1 MTVET
6 SPVSHPPAAY
16 ETLVH
21 ESPVAMAVLTPD
33 GHFLEHNRALATL
46 LGYEN
51 EGLAGRP
58 VTAVLGRRE
67 LARVARCVRTDGRFE
82 GDVVYFDQRRQQKTV
97 GLIVIGFG
105 KPEIDTNPL
114 AAGFVA
120 IHSQSAAGTDHEA
133 ELERSVSLL
142 GATLEATTDGIVVV
156 DLAGRVV
163 QHNRRFVEM
172 WDVPSEVISS
182 ERHSDLVDFAAAQL
196 ENGSDFEAW
205 VDGLIAEREERG
217 RRTLRLTDGRVID
230 CATNPQM
237 LGDVIVGRL
246 WSCRDVTGQ
255 VTAAETVRASQRY
268 YRSLIENALDIM
280 AVVDEAGVIRFGSPS
295 LEAVLGVSPSELKG
309 RPSIDLIHPHDVES
323 VIATARRGQGEPG
336 HTARAEV
343 RVRHHDGEWRTLDI
357 IGRNLLEDPSVQ
369 GVVVNARDVTE
380 KKVEEARLIHDAFH
394 DQLTGLPNRALVLD
408 RINQLLKRASRKD
421 DPGFAVLF
429 LDLDR
434 FKRVNDSLGHMM
446 GDQLLSA
453 IADRLESQVRAAD
466 TIARLAGDEFTV
478 LLDFAGELSD
488 AGVVAE
494 RIQSAL
500 EEGFVL
506 GGHEVY
512 VTVSIGIATSRAG
525 YKDAEEILRDADLAM
540 YRAKE
545 LGRSRH
551 EVFDQQMHAQ
561 AVAYLELE
569 TGLRRAL
576 ERNELRLFYQPIVD
590 LETQDLV
597 SFEALLRWKHP
608 ERGLLFPADF
618 LTAAE
623 ETGLIIPIG
632 WWVFDEA
639 CRQICAWRELM
650 GDEMCIPVQVNL
662 SGRQLE
668 QRDLVDRMDALID
681 KWSIPEGCL
690 NVELTEGSMMDSA
703 EATIE
708 ALTRLKAL
716 GIKISIDDFGT
727 GYSSLSYLHR
737 FPTHRVKIDR
747 TFISRLGPNGE
758 NATIVQTILDIA
770 RDQGMDVVAE
780 GVETAE
786 QLAGLRALNC
796 EYGQG
801 FYFAGAIPGVE
812 ATELLKKKL
821 SHR

>member
-1 MTVET
+1 MSRQQKKVGLPPDETADGRLLTVET

-46 LGYEN
+46 LGYEDA
-51 EGLAGRP
+51 GLVGRP

-82 GDVVYFDQRRQQKTV
+82 GDVVYFDQRRQQKTM
-97 GLIVIGFG
+97 GLIVLGFG
-105 KPEIDTNPL
+105 EPEIDVNPL

-120 IHSQSAAGTDHEA
+120 IQSHSVAGTDQEA

-172 WDVPSEVISS
+172 WDIPSEIISS

-295 LEAVLGVSPSELKG
+295 LEDVLGISPSELKG

-323 VIATARRGQGEPG
+323 VIAAARSGQGEPG

-408 RINQLLKRASRKD
+408 RINQLLKRASRKG

-478 LLDFAGELSD
+478 LLDFAGEWSD

-525 YKDAEEILRDADLAM
+525 YKDAEEILR
-540 YRAKE
+540 
-545 LGRSRH
+545 GRR
-551 EVFDQQMHAQ
+551 F
-561 AVAYLELE
+561 
-569 TGLRRAL
+569 
-576 ERNELRLFYQPIVD
+576 
-590 LETQDLV
+590 
-597 SFEALLRWKHP
+597 
-608 ERGLLFPADF
+608 
-618 LTAAE
+618 
-623 ETGLIIPIG
+623 
-632 WWVFDEA
+632 
-639 CRQICAWRELM
+639 
-650 GDEMCIPVQVNL
+650 GDVP
-662 SGRQLE
+662 R
-668 QRDLVDRMDALID
+668 
-681 KWSIPEGCL
+681 
-690 NVELTEGSMMDSA
+690 
-703 EATIE
+703 
-708 ALTRLKAL
+708 
-716 GIKISIDDFGT
+716 
-727 GYSSLSYLHR
+727 
-737 FPTHRVKIDR
+737 
-747 TFISRLGPNGE
+747 
-758 NATIVQTILDIA
+758 
-770 RDQGMDVVAE
+770 
-780 GVETAE
+780 
-786 QLAGLRALNC
+786 
-796 EYGQG
+796 
-801 FYFAGAIPGVE
+801 
-812 ATELLKKKL
+812 
-821 SHR
+821 